1 MGLTD
6 DCWFGHLFR
15 VLRHDLHD
23 PRRDRITG
31 TSRVEIAL
39 RHVRIAISDASHP
52 WVLTISSRAR
62 ATQLAT
68 MFAFRFDIS
77 MMLSMFFY
85 DFNNSYELDRF
96 FCFPM

>member
-1 MGLTD
+1 
-6 DCWFGHLFR
+6 
-15 VLRHDLHD
+15 
-23 PRRDRITG
+23 
-31 TSRVEIAL
+31 
-39 RHVRIAISDASHP
+39 
-52 WVLTISSRAR
+52 VLTISSRAR